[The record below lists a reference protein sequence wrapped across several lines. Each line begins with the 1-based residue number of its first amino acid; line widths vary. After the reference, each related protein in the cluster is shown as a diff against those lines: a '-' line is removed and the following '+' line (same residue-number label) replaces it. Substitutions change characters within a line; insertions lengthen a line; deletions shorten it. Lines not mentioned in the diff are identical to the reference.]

1 MAKKITKIN
10 KLLVANRGEIATRIF
25 RAATELGIRTV
36 AIYSEEDKRTLHRY
50 KADEAYMIGK
60 GLGPLRAY
68 LSIED
73 IISLAKK
80 EGVDAIHPGYGF
92 LSENDQFATACEEAG
107 ILFIGPS
114 AEVIAAMGN
123 KVEAKKIASRINL
136 PLIPGS
142 DSVPDEETA
151 LRLSREIGFPVM
163 LKASYGGGGRGMRI
177 ANDSAE
183 LKKYFK
189 EASSESLK
197 AFGRS
202 DIFIEKY
209 VDRPKHIE
217 VQVLGDNHGNVV
229 HCYERDCSIQRRH
242 QKVVE
247 FAPAICLKRSN
258 ETLSI
263 RNKMHEAALKL
274 SREIGYRSAGT
285 VEFLYDPDAGKFYF
299 MEMNTRIQVEHT
311 VTEMLT
317 GIDLVKSQI
326 LIAEN
331 YALSDNA
338 IGIAGQDSIET
349 SGVSIQCRVTTEDPA
364 TDFTPDYGRLSA
376 YRSPSG
382 FGIRLDAGNA
392 YAGAVISPFYDSLLV
407 KVSSWGRNISEAASR
422 MDRALAEF
430 RLRGLKTNIHFMRK
444 IMQDANFLSGD
455 TRTDYLDVHP
465 HLTDIPIPKDRAS
478 KLLAYIAEVSVN
490 GNPIVKKKVLEVK
503 RLHPSPPAMND
514 SAELQEGTR
523 QILDKKGPEG
533 LVKWIKSRKEVLVTD
548 LTFRDA
554 HQSLLATRMRTYD
567 MLEVARGMATHFP
580 QMFSYEMWGGATF
593 DASMR
598 FLKEDPWER
607 LAEIREAIP
616 NTLLQMLL
624 RGANAV
630 GYTNYPENVIRR
642 FVQLSANAGIDLF
655 RIFDSLN
662 WLPNMITAID
672 EVRNVNKIAEAS
684 ICYTGNIE
692 DNSRTKYS
700 LKYYVDLAKELEK
713 AGAQI
718 LAIKDM
724 AGLLRPYSARIL
736 VKALREETD
745 MPIHLHSHDTSGI
758 QGATLLFAVETGVDI
773 IDCAISGLSGLTSH
787 PNLESI
793 VAALQFHKRNTGI
806 DLKKMVEYGHYW
818 EEVRKNYGVFESEMR
833 SGTASVYDH
842 EMPGGQYTN
851 LRSQAEAMGLGD
863 RWQELIVAYQ
873 DANELF
879 GDIIKVTPSSKVVG
893 DMALFMLTNDL
904 KLDNFYEKAG
914 ALSFPES
921 VKGMLKGQLGKPYG
935 GFPKKITETILKN
948 EATKEDGGKIVLPP
962 IDFEEEK
969 EKLRKKFGVRK
980 SGYTITDYHAMS
992 SIMYPQVTSDYLEHK
1007 KNYGDT
1013 YLLPTPVFLYGL
1025 KLDEEI
1031 VIHIEK
1037 GKTLYIMLL
1046 SISEPGIDGY
1056 RTVFFELNGHL
1067 RDVRVRDKS
1076 LGIVEK
1082 ENIKADPENLHHLGS
1097 PIPGRV
1103 VQVMHNPGDAV
1114 KEGDTLLV
1122 LEAMKMETSVT
1133 APRDTNIGNILVKPG
1148 DTVEAADLLVEFK

>member
-1 MAKKITKIN
+1 MKKKIRKIK
-10 KLLVANRGEIATRIF
+10 KLLVANRGEIAIRIF

-36 AIYSEEDKRTLHRY
+36 AIYSEEDKRSLHRY
-50 KADEAYMIGK
+50 KADEAYMVGK
-60 GLGPLRAY
+60 GFGPLRAY
-68 LSIED
+68 LAIEE

-80 EGVDAIHPGYGF
+80 EEVDAIHPGYGF
-92 LSENDQFATACEEAG
+92 LSENDQFAFKCEEAG

-114 AEVIAAMGN
+114 AEIIATMGN
-123 KVEAKKIASRINL
+123 KVEAKKIASRIGL

-142 DSVPDEETA
+142 DSVADEETA
-151 LRLSREIGFPVM
+151 LQFSEKIGYPVM

-177 ANDSAE
+177 AGDSAE
-183 LKKYFK
+183 LRKYFK

-209 VDRPKHIE
+209 VNRPKHIE
-217 VQVLGDNHGNVV
+217 VQVLGDNYGHIV

-247 FAPAICLKRSN
+247 FAPAICLHRSKHDQ
-258 ETLSI
+258 SI
-263 RNKMHEAALKL
+263 RNEMYEAALNL

-285 VEFLYDPDAGKFYF
+285 VEFLYDPDSGKFYF

-317 GIDLVKSQI
+317 GIDLVKTQI

-331 YALSDNA
+331 HALSGNR
-338 IGIAGQDSIET
+338 ISIPDQNSIQT
-349 SGVSIQCRVTTEDPA
+349 NGVSIQCRVTTEDPA
-364 TDFTPDYGRLSA
+364 ADFIPDYGRLA
-376 YRSPSG
+376 VYRSPAG

-407 KVSSWGRNISEAASR
+407 KVSSWGRNMSESASR

-430 RLRGLKTNIHFMRK
+430 RIRGLKTNIHFMRK

-455 TRTDYLDVHP
+455 ARTDFLEMHP
-465 HLTDIPIPKDRAS
+465 HLTDIPLPQDRAS

-490 GNPIVKKKVLEVK
+490 GNPIVKKKLPEAK
-503 RLHPSPPAMND
+503 RLYPSPPVIND
-514 SAELQEGTR
+514 GAKLQEGTR

-533 LVKWIKSRKEVLVTD
+533 LIEWINSREAVLMTD

-554 HQSLLATRMRTYD
+554 HQSLLATRLRTYD
-567 MLEVARGMATHFP
+567 MLQVARGMAIHFP
-580 QMFSYEMWGGATF
+580 EMFSYEMWGGATF

-607 LAEIREAIP
+607 LALIREAIP

-642 FVQLSANAGIDLF
+642 FVQLSANAGIDVF

-662 WLPNMITAID
+662 WLPGMRTAID
-672 EVRNVNKIAEAS
+672 EVRNENKIAEAS

-692 DNSRTKYS
+692 DSSRTKYS
-700 LKYYVDLAKELEK
+700 LKYYVELAKNLEK
-713 AGAQI
+713 AGAHI

-724 AGLLRPYSARIL
+724 AGLLRPYSARMLI
-736 VKALREETD
+736 KALREETD
-745 MPIHLHSHDTSGI
+745 MPIHLHTHDTSGI
-758 QGATLLFAVETGVDI
+758 QGATILFAVETGVDI
-773 IDCAISGLSGLTSH
+773 VDCAISGLSGLTSH
-787 PNLESI
+787 PSLESI

-818 EEVRKNYGVFESEMR
+818 EEVRKNYGVFESDLR

-851 LRSQAEAMGLGD
+851 LRSQAEAMGVGD
-863 RWQELIVAYQ
+863 RWQELIKAYQ
-873 DANELF
+873 DANVLF

-904 KLDNFYEKAG
+904 HRDNFYEKAG
-914 ALSFPES
+914 SLSFPES

-935 GFPKKITETILKN
+935 GFPKKIRDTILKD
-948 EATKEDGGKIVLPP
+948 EVSRDDDTGIVLPP
-962 IDFEEEK
+962 VDLEKEK

-980 SGYTITDYHAMS
+980 SGYTITDYHVMS
-992 SIMYPQVTSDYLEHK
+992 SIMYPQVTSDFLEHK
-1007 KNYGDT
+1007 KEYGDT

-1031 VIHIEK
+1031 VVNLEK

-1067 RDVRVRDKS
+1067 RDVRIRDNS
-1076 LGIVEK
+1076 VGIVEK
-1082 ENIKADPENLHHLGS
+1082 KNIKADPENLHHLGS

-1103 VQVMHNPGDAV
+1103 VQVMFQPGNAV
-1114 KEGDTLLV
+1114 KQGDTLLV

-1133 APRDTNIGNILVKPG
+1133 APRDTNISKILISPG
-1148 DTVEAADLLVEFK
+1148 DTVEAADLLIEFK

>member
-1 MAKKITKIN
+1 MGKKIRKIR
-10 KLLVANRGEIATRIF
+10 KILVANRGEIAIRIF

-36 AIYSEEDKRTLHRY
+36 AIYSEEDKRSLHRY
-50 KADEAYMIGK
+50 KADEAYMVGK
-60 GLGPLRAY
+60 GLGPLKAY
-68 LSIED
+68 LAIEE

-80 EGVDAIHPGYGF
+80 EEVDAIHPGYGF
-92 LSENDQFATACEEAG
+92 LSENDQFAFACEAAG
-107 ILFIGPS
+107 IIFIGPS
-114 AEVIAAMGN
+114 AEIIATMGN
-123 KVEAKKIASRINL
+123 KVEAKKIAARIGL

-142 DSVPDEETA
+142 DSVADPETA
-151 LRLSREIGFPVM
+151 VGISENIGYPVM
-163 LKASYGGGGRGMRI
+163 LKASHGGGGRGMRI
-177 ANDSAE
+177 AGDSTE
-183 LKKYFK
+183 LVKYFK

-197 AFGRS
+197 AFGKS

-217 VQVLGDNHGNVV
+217 VQVLGDNYGHIV

-247 FAPAICLKRSN
+247 FAPAICLLRSD
-258 ETLSI
+258 EGQSI
-263 RNKMHEAALKL
+263 RNEMFEAALKL
-274 SREIGYRSAGT
+274 AREIGYRSAGT
-285 VEFLYDPDAGKFYF
+285 VEFLYDPDSGRFYF

-317 GIDLVKSQI
+317 GIDLVKTQI

-331 YALSDNA
+331 YALTHKKINIPDQN
-338 IGIAGQDSIET
+338 SIT
-349 SGVSIQCRVTTEDPA
+349 TNGVSIQCRVTTEDPA
-364 TDFTPDYGRLSA
+364 ADFIPDYGRLA
-376 YRSPSG
+376 VYRSPAG

-407 KVSSWGRNISEAASR
+407 KISSWGRNMTESASR

-430 RLRGLKTNIHFMRK
+430 RIRGLKTNIHFMRK
-444 IMQDANFLSGD
+444 IMQEANFLSGD
-455 TRTDYLDVHP
+455 SRTDYLEKHP
-465 HLTDIPIPKDRAS
+465 HLTDIPLPQDRAS
-478 KLLAYIAEVSVN
+478 KLLAFIAEVTVN
-490 GNPIVKKKVLEVK
+490 GNPIVKKKLPEVK
-503 RLHPSPPAMND
+503 RIYTSPPAVND
-514 SAELQEGTR
+514 NAKIQEGTR

-533 LVKWIKSRKEVLVTD
+533 LIEWIKSRKEVLITD

-554 HQSLLATRMRTYD
+554 HQSLLATRLRTYD
-567 MLEVARGMATHFP
+567 MLQVARGMATHFP
-580 QMFSYEMWGGATF
+580 EMFSYEMWGGATF

-607 LAEIREAIP
+607 LALIREEIP

-630 GYTNYPENVIRR
+630 GYTNYPENVIRS
-642 FVQLSANAGIDLF
+642 FVKLSAEAGIDLF

-662 WLPNMITAID
+662 YLPGMRTAID
-672 EVRNVNKIAEAS
+672 QVRKENKIVEAS

-692 DNSRTKYS
+692 DTSRTKYS
-700 LKYYVDLAKELEK
+700 LKYYIELAKNLEK
-713 AGAQI
+713 AGAHI

-724 AGLLRPYSARIL
+724 AGLLRPYSARMLI
-736 VKALREETD
+736 KALREETD
-745 MPIHLHSHDTSGI
+745 LPIHLHSHDTSGI

-773 IDCAISGLSGLTSH
+773 VDCAISGLSGLTSH
-787 PNLESI
+787 PSLESI

-818 EEVRKNYGVFESEMR
+818 EEVRKNYGVFESDMR

-851 LRSQAEAMGLGD
+851 LRSQAEAMGVGD
-863 RWQELIVAYQ
+863 RWQELIKAYQ

-904 KLDNFYEKAG
+904 HIDNFYEKAG
-914 ALSFPES
+914 SLSFPDS

-935 GFPKKITETILKN
+935 GFPKKIRETILKDEISRDD
-948 EATKEDGGKIVLPP
+948 EAEIALPP
-962 IDFEEEK
+962 VDLEKEK

-980 SGYTITDYHAMS
+980 SGFVITDFHMMS
-992 SIMYPQVTSDYLEHK
+992 SIMYPQVTADYLEHK
-1007 KNYGDT
+1007 KEYGDT

-1025 KLDEEI
+1025 KLNEEI
-1031 VIHIEK
+1031 VVHLEK

-1067 RDVRVRDKS
+1067 RDVRIRDNS
-1076 LGIVEK
+1076 VGIVEK
-1082 ENIKADPENLHHLGS
+1082 KNTKADPENLHHLGS

-1103 VQVMHNPGDAV
+1103 VQIMFQPGDAV
-1114 KEGDTLLV
+1114 KQGDTLLV

-1133 APRDTNIGNILVKPG
+1133 APRDTNIGKILINSG
-1148 DTVEAADLLVEFK
+1148 ETVDAGDLLIEFR